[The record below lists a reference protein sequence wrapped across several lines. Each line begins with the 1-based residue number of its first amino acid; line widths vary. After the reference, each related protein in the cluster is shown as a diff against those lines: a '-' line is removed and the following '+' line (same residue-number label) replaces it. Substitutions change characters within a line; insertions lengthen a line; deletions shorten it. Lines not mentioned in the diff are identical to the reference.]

1 MRIHT
6 PATRFSGAGRLVESC
21 QALLRSLADTLAI
34 KPARPL
40 PDDSDTSAEI
50 GLLQALKIKKNDPYA

>member
-1 MRIHT
+1 
-6 PATRFSGAGRLVESC
+6 
-21 QALLRSLADTLAI
+21 LLRSLADTLAI